1 MMPSTFPHNPTYT
14 CTREFVH
21 GWKEIGRS
29 LSLQYGDG
37 HVARAWYLWE
47 GPTLS
52 EGKANCRIAHIAA
65 VQGLLCLLEILGIS
79 ICPFKGLQDAGVRCP
94 AKWCRPGEL
103 LQMNLNLLNISY
115 LLLNMQIMKYYIII
129 HNTSILC
136 QSDVQVAPCA
146 GFLGNISES
155 KCSHVLPPSELHH
168 QLIGLEGTL

>member
-52 EGKANCRIAHIAA
+52 EGKANCRIAHVAA

-79 ICPFKGLQDAGVRCP
+79 ICPFKGLQDAGP
-94 AKWCRPGEL
+94 S
-103 LQMNLNLLNISY
+103 QMVPTRWTAADEPESAEHFL